1 MVKQQEHLFLAA
13 MSRLASSQENVSLR
27 AIQVYLEV
35 LRRDAVVELSEE
47 NLRHHEETL
56 SKIQERFESGV
67 GTKVD
72 VVQTVGRKVQAKS
85 NVLLS

>member
-1 MVKQQEHLFLAA
+1 MAA